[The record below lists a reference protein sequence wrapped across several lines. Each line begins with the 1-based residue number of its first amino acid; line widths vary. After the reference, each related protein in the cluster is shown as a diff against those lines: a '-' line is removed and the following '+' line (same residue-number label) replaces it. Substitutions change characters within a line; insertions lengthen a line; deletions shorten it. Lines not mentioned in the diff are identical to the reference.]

1 MLVKWGDNIEMLVK
15 IVKMVGKSQIYHHHG
30 SISCFLGS
38 LSPHL
43 YASINAST
51 FRNGVDS
58 PPIVRF
64 SPHKMLVFLPPEKTH
79 SPPKW

>member
-15 IVKMVGKSQIYHHHG
+15 IVKMGGKSQIYHHHG

-51 FRNGVDS
+51 FRNGGGFT
-58 PPIVRF
+58 PHLRF
-64 SPHKMLVFLPPEKTH
+64 SPHKMLVFLPPAKTR
-79 SPPKW
+79 SPPIW